1 MTACSSLQSSQ
12 SQTPSLTR
20 EAKIV
25 LMGFIPLERRLLP
38 LFSTDRHPY
47 VGTPTR
53 ILLQAAVRNSSCP
66 SKNQTY
72 KFRVSRKGWDDHI
85 AITFTQSWRIF
96 NVDLELTSL
105 ARTTD
110 GSPIVV
116 EVCSMRFKWKKI
128 DVLSS
133 KETATPMISARIH
146 IVVTFRGNN
155 ESSFF
160 CKLINFIK
168 SMLPSLMTLSPKSIP
183 ASHSCFKTE
192 FSSRFCKLINIYSG
206 TRLLLNRLL

>member
-1 MTACSSLQSSQ
+1 MLFVLFCSRFRSYSFHYWISFEQYLTSKCSTALDSNCAHSNPAPSCDCSCNIRSMTACSSLQSSQ

-72 KFRVSRKGWDDHI
+72 KFRVSRKG
-85 AITFTQSWRIF
+85 
-96 NVDLELTSL
+96 
-105 ARTTD
+105 
-110 GSPIVV
+110 
-116 EVCSMRFKWKKI
+116 
-128 DVLSS
+128 
-133 KETATPMISARIH
+133 
-146 IVVTFRGNN
+146 
-155 ESSFF
+155 
-160 CKLINFIK
+160 
-168 SMLPSLMTLSPKSIP
+168 
-183 ASHSCFKTE
+183 
-192 FSSRFCKLINIYSG
+192 
-206 TRLLLNRLL
+206 